1 MPHFRNSI
9 LAAENSLLEKD
20 GYTPEKRRKR
30 KKKKKKLLKP
40 VENMDSVACVNTLE
54 QTVSKEDETNHTEKH
69 SVQNVKKEGDDLDDS
84 DASVGS
90 ADSVLAQYTSR
101 SLKNQ

>member
-1 MPHFRNSI
+1 
-9 LAAENSLLEKD
+9 
-20 GYTPEKRRKR
+20 
-30 KKKKKKLLKP
+30 
-40 VENMDSVACVNTLE
+40 MDSVSCVNKLE
-54 QTVSKEDETNHTEKH
+54 QNGSQEDETNHTEKH
-69 SVQNVKKEGDDLDDS
+69 SVQNVKKEGVDSDDS